1 MYWCADPLSFALK
14 EFDLNFAFVIWSGL
28 GIIGVSI
35 IGILYFK
42 EPYNIMKIVSIF
54 IIVTGVIM
62 LNLSDLLLKK

>member
-1 MYWCADPLSFALK
+1 MKWILLF
-14 EFDLNFAFVIWSGL
+14 
-28 GIIGVSI
+28 

-42 EPYNIMKIVSIF
+42 EPYSIMKIASIF

>member
-1 MYWCADPLSFALK
+1 MDK
-14 EFDLNFAFVIWSGL
+14 NRT
-28 GIIGVSI
+28 GIKMKWVLLF

-42 EPYNIMKIVSIF
+42 EPYSIMKIVSIF